1 MAARVFTLKKPA
13 RCADCGKELEEGVEV
28 RGYPLPNGGWKIYC
42 LKHPQKTGN
51 SPQSEQSTTNQQPTT
66 NTQSA
71 YKKEVLEWM
80 KRVEEKLDRIL
91 SLLEGKDEET
101 PSAM

>member
-1 MAARVFTLKKPA
+1 MAARVFVLKKPA
-13 RCADCGKELEEGVEV
+13 SCADCGKPLEEGTKV

-42 LKHPQKTGN
+42 LKHPQRTGN
-51 SPQSEQSTTNQQPTT
+51 SPQGEQSTTNQQP
-66 NTQSA
+66 QSA
-71 YKKEVLEWM
+71 YRKEVLEWM

-91 SLLEGKDEET
+91 SLLEGKDKET